1 MIAVQSNSSL
11 FNLPD
16 LLIVL
21 FLLFSVTSGA
31 RRGLTGT
38 IIGLFGRIA
47 VVLGA
52 NWLAGLG
59 TPMLARTIT
68 APLAAKLFASETIQ
82 GLDVVLSEETAA
94 QAVAS
99 MAEGLA
105 YLILVIVFLMVLSAL
120 LSLIVRSLNLLTR
133 FPPLGA
139 LNRLAGAA
147 IGLVGGVLVIVL
159 ALWIAYLLRPEIF
172 TPIGWLSPSRIEQ
185 TVILSSLF
193 TYFPI
198 L

>member
-59 TPMLARTIT
+59 APMLARTIT

-94 QAVAS
+94 QAAAS

>member
-1 MIAVQSNSSL
+1 
-11 FNLPD
+11 
-16 LLIVL
+16 
-21 FLLFSVTSGA
+21 
-31 RRGLTGT
+31 
-38 IIGLFGRIA
+38 
-47 VVLGA
+47 
-52 NWLAGLG
+52 
-59 TPMLARTIT
+59 MLARTIT

>member
-1 MIAVQSNSSL
+1 MIAIQDNNSL
-11 FNLPD
+11 LNLPD

-21 FLLFSVTSGA
+21 FLLFSVASGA

-38 IIGLFGRIA
+38 IIGLFGRLA

-52 NWLAGLG
+52 NWLAGMG
-59 TPMLARTIT
+59 APMLARTMVKPIT
-68 APLAAKLFASETIQ
+68 EKLFESEVIQ
-82 GLDVVLSEETAA
+82 GLDGVQETAV
-94 QAVAS
+94 QAAAS

-105 YLILVIVFLMVLSAL
+105 YLILMVLCLMLLSVV
-120 LSLIVRSLNLLTR
+120 LSLIAHSLHLLTR

-147 IGLVGGVLVIVL
+147 IGLVGGFLLIVL
-159 ALWIAYLLRPEIF
+159 ALWLVHLLRPEVF
-172 TPIGWLSPSRIEQ
+172 TTIGWLSPSRIEQ
-185 TVILSSLF
+185 TRILNGLL

>member
-1 MIAVQSNSSL
+1 MIAIQDNNSL
-11 FNLPD
+11 LNLPD

-21 FLLFSVTSGA
+21 FLLFSVASGA

-38 IIGLFGRIA
+38 VIGLFGRLA

-52 NWLAGLG
+52 NWLAGMG
-59 TPMLARTIT
+59 APMLARTMVEPIT
-68 APLAAKLFASETIQ
+68 EKLFESEVIQ
-82 GLDVVLSEETAA
+82 GLDGVLSQEAAA
-94 QAVAS
+94 QAAAS

-105 YLILVIVFLMVLSAL
+105 YLILVVLCLMLLSVV
-120 LSLIVRSLNLLTR
+120 LSLIAHSLHLLTR

-147 IGLVGGVLVIVL
+147 IGLVGGVLLIVL
-159 ALWIAYLLRPEIF
+159 ALWLVHLLRPEVF
-172 TPIGWLSPSRIEQ
+172 TTIGWLSPSRIEQ
-185 TVILSSLF
+185 TIILNGLL

>member
-1 MIAVQSNSSL
+1 MIAVQSNNSL
-11 FNLPD
+11 LNLPD

-59 TPMLARTIT
+59 APMLARTMT
-68 APLAAKLFASETIQ
+68 APLAAKLFESEAVQ
-82 GLDVVLSEETAA
+82 GLDGVLSQETAA
-94 QAVAS
+94 QAAAS

-105 YLILVIVFLMVLSAL
+105 YLILVILCLMVLSVV
-120 LSLIVRSLNLLTR
+120 LSLIVHSLNLLTR

-159 ALWIAYLLRPEIF
+159 ALWLVHLLRPEVF
-172 TPIGWLSPSRIEQ
+172 TTIGWLSPSRIEQ
-185 TVILSSLF
+185 TVILNSLL

-198 L
+198 V

>member
-59 TPMLARTIT
+59 APMLARTIT

-82 GLDVVLSEETAA
+82 GLDVVMSEETAA

>member
-59 TPMLARTIT
+59 APMLARTIT

>member
-1 MIAVQSNSSL
+1 MIAIQDNNSL
-11 FNLPD
+11 LNLPD

-21 FLLFSVTSGA
+21 FLLFSVASGA

-38 IIGLFGRIA
+38 IIGLFGRLA

-52 NWLAGLG
+52 NWLAGMG
-59 TPMLARTIT
+59 APMLARTMVKPIT
-68 APLAAKLFASETIQ
+68 EKLFESEVMQ
-82 GLDVVLSEETAA
+82 GLDGVQETAV
-94 QAVAS
+94 QAAAS

-105 YLILVIVFLMVLSAL
+105 YLILMVLCLMLLSVV
-120 LSLIVRSLNLLTR
+120 LSLIAHSLHLLTR

-147 IGLVGGVLVIVL
+147 IGLVGGVLLIVL
-159 ALWIAYLLRPEIF
+159 ALWLVHLLRPEVF
-172 TPIGWLSPSRIEQ
+172 TTIGWLSPSRIEQ
-185 TVILSSLF
+185 TRILNGLL

>member
-1 MIAVQSNSSL
+1 MITMQSNSSL
-11 FNLPD
+11 LNLPD
-16 LLIVL
+16 LLILL

-38 IIGLFGRIA
+38 IIGVFGRIA

-59 TPMLARTIT
+59 APMLARTMT
-68 APLAAKLFASETIQ
+68 APLAAKLFRSNAMQ
-82 GLDVVLSEETAA
+82 GLDGVLSEETTA
-94 QAVAS
+94 QAAAA

-105 YLILVIVFLMVLSAL
+105 YLILVIICLMVLSVV
-120 LSLIVRSLNLLTR
+120 LSLIVHSLNLLTR
-133 FPPLGA
+133 FPPLGT

-159 ALWIAYLLRPEIF
+159 ALWLVHLLRPEVF
-172 TPIGWLSPSRIEQ
+172 TTIGWLSPSRIEQ
-185 TVILSSLF
+185 TVILNSLL

-198 L
+198 V

>member
-1 MIAVQSNSSL
+1 MIAIQDNNSL
-11 FNLPD
+11 LNLPD

-21 FLLFSVTSGA
+21 FLLFSVASGA

-38 IIGLFGRIA
+38 IIGLFGRLA

-52 NWLAGLG
+52 NWLAGMG
-59 TPMLARTIT
+59 APMLARTMVKPIT
-68 APLAAKLFASETIQ
+68 EKLFESEVIQ
-82 GLDVVLSEETAA
+82 GLDGVQETAV
-94 QAVAS
+94 QAAAS

-105 YLILVIVFLMVLSAL
+105 YLILMVLCLMLLSVV
-120 LSLIVRSLNLLTR
+120 LSLIAHSLHLLTR

-147 IGLVGGVLVIVL
+147 IGLVGGVLLIVL
-159 ALWIAYLLRPEIF
+159 ALWLVHLLRPEVF
-172 TPIGWLSPSRIEQ
+172 TTIGWLSPSRIEQ
-185 TVILSSLF
+185 TRILNGLL

>member
-1 MIAVQSNSSL
+1 MIAVQSNNSL
-11 FNLPD
+11 LNLPD

-21 FLLFSVTSGA
+21 FLLFSVASGA

-59 TPMLARTIT
+59 APMLARTMT
-68 APLAAKLFASETIQ
+68 APLAAKLFESQAIQ
-82 GLDVVLSEETAA
+82 GLDGVLSQETAA
-94 QAVAS
+94 QAAAS

-105 YLILVIVFLMVLSAL
+105 YLILVILCLMVLSVV
-120 LSLIVRSLNLLTR
+120 LSLIVHSLNLLTR

-159 ALWIAYLLRPEIF
+159 ALWLVHLLRPEVF
-172 TPIGWLSPSRIEQ
+172 TTIGWLSPSRIEQ
-185 TVILSSLF
+185 TVILNSLL

-198 L
+198 V

>member
-59 TPMLARTIT
+59 APMLARTIT

-82 GLDVVLSEETAA
+82 G
-94 QAVAS
+94 
-99 MAEGLA
+99 
-105 YLILVIVFLMVLSAL
+105 
-120 LSLIVRSLNLLTR
+120 
-133 FPPLGA
+133 PPLM
-139 LNRLAGAA
+139 
-147 IGLVGGVLVIVL
+147 
-159 ALWIAYLLRPEIF
+159 LL
-172 TPIGWLSPSRIEQ
+172 
-185 TVILSSLF
+185 
-193 TYFPI
+193 
-198 L
+198 

>member
-1 MIAVQSNSSL
+1 MIAVQSNNSL
-11 FNLPD
+11 LNLPD

-21 FLLFSVTSGA
+21 FLLFSVASGA

-59 TPMLARTIT
+59 APMLAQTMT
-68 APLAAKLFASETIQ
+68 APLTAKLFESEAIQ
-82 GLDVVLSEETAA
+82 GLDGVLSQETAA
-94 QAVAS
+94 QAAAS
-99 MAEGLA
+99 MAGGLA
-105 YLILVIVFLMVLSAL
+105 YLILVILCLMVLSVV
-120 LSLIVRSLNLLTR
+120 LSLIVHSFNLLTR

-159 ALWIAYLLRPEIF
+159 ALWLVHLLRPEVF
-172 TPIGWLSPSRIEQ
+172 TTIGWLSPSRIEQ
-185 TVILSSLF
+185 TVILNSLL

-198 L
+198 V

>member
-59 TPMLARTIT
+59 APMLARTIT

-82 GLDVVLSEETAA
+82 GLDV
-94 QAVAS
+94 VAS

>member
-1 MIAVQSNSSL
+1 MIAIQDNNSL
-11 FNLPD
+11 LNLPD

-21 FLLFSVTSGA
+21 FLLFSVASGA

-38 IIGLFGRIA
+38 IIGLFGRLA

-52 NWLAGLG
+52 NWLAGMG
-59 TPMLARTIT
+59 APMLARTMVKPIT
-68 APLAAKLFASETIQ
+68 EKLFESEVIQ
-82 GLDVVLSEETAA
+82 GLDGVQETAV
-94 QAVAS
+94 QAAAS

-105 YLILVIVFLMVLSAL
+105 YLILMVLCLMLLSVV
-120 LSLIVRSLNLLTR
+120 LSLIAHSLHLLTR
-133 FPPLGA
+133 FPPLGV

-147 IGLVGGVLVIVL
+147 IGLVGGFLLIVL
-159 ALWIAYLLRPEIF
+159 ALWLVHLLRPEVF
-172 TPIGWLSPSRIEQ
+172 TTIGWLSPSRIEQ
-185 TVILSSLF
+185 TRILNGLL

>member
-1 MIAVQSNSSL
+1 MTIVQNSGSL

-21 FLLFSVTSGA
+21 FLLFSITSGA

-38 IIGLFGRIA
+38 VIGLFGRIA

-52 NWLAGLG
+52 NWLAGLCA
-59 TPMLARTIT
+59 PMLARTIT
-68 APLAAKLFASETIQ
+68 APLAAKVFESEVIQ
-82 GLDVVLSEETAA
+82 GLDVVLSEETTAEV
-94 QAVAS
+94 VAS

-105 YLILVIVFLMVLSAL
+105 YLILVILFLIALSIV

-139 LNRLAGAA
+139 LNRLAGAV

-159 ALWIAYLLRPEIF
+159 ALWITHLLRPEIF
-172 TPIGWLSPSRIEQ
+172 TPIGWLSPNHIAQ
-185 TVILSSLF
+185 TVLLNSLL

>member
-59 TPMLARTIT
+59 APMLARTIT

-94 QAVAS
+94 QAAAS

-147 IGLVGGVLVIVL
+147 IGLVGGVLDCISAAPGNFYTHWL
-159 ALWIAYLLRPEIF
+159 AQ
-172 TPIGWLSPSRIEQ
+172 SQSH
-185 TVILSSLF
+185 
-193 TYFPI
+193 
-198 L
+198 